1 MNHFTTQCRLNTKV
15 NVVETDEDE
24 DDEYCL
30 TLESEI
36 QSEVINSASDRK
48 HAKKLFATFYV
59 DKSAIKFELDSG
71 ATCNLVPAN
80 LLCDK
85 SKLKAT

>member
-1 MNHFTTQCRLNTKV
+1 MQVFVETNTKKAATNAQHSGKECLSCKKMNHFTTQCRLNTKV

-36 QSEVINSASDRK
+36 QSDQK
-48 HAKKLFATFYV
+48 HAKKLFATF
-59 DKSAIKFELDSG
+59 LR
-71 ATCNLVPAN
+71 
-80 LLCDK
+80 
-85 SKLKAT
+85 